1 MFNPISTYRVQLH
14 KGFGFG
20 ELKKIIP
27 YLKKLGI
34 KTIYAAPL
42 LEAVSGSMHGYDGV
56 NPDKINPE
64 IGTEE
69 QFREISA
76 MLHENDMR
84 WIQDIVPNHMAFHS
98 SNPWLM
104 DVLEKGLRS
113 AYISFFDTPWASD
126 LYHGRLMAP
135 FMGAAIDDVIKN
147 HELKAEFRDA
157 RFVFNY
163 YDHVFPLRPETYLT
177 ILNASG
183 NPPESIRQLISQIMQ
198 VDQAEEHHAYHT
210 EWEEIRKQLASLMQ
224 EPVSKSHIVN
234 CMAAVNQDQ
243 AALKKLSDR
252 QFYRLCHW
260 QETDQRINYRRFF
273 TINGLICLN
282 IQYEEV
288 FGRYHRYIKSLL
300 DSGMIQGLR
309 IDHIDGLYD
318 PSKYLEALRTLAG
331 KDTYIVVEKILGTE
345 EKMPAWPVQGS
356 TGYDFLAMLNNLLI
370 KKDSEAK
377 FTQFYQKLTADK
389 NPLHERI
396 REKKA
401 FILKSHMT
409 GELEN
414 LYQLFLNSD
423 LSEGKNPEGLQ
434 PEILKE
440 CIAGLLIE
448 CSVYRFYGN
457 AFPLQKQEQQDLLLI
472 LKRIKERKPELNPGI
487 DLLEW
492 VLITKVNEG
501 NVEYNKRALGFY
513 QRLMQFSGPLMA
525 KGVEDT
531 LMYTYYRFL
540 GSNEVGDSPENF
552 GISVSDFH
560 EKMKIRQRDWPLSL
574 NATSTHD
581 TKRGE
586 DVNARLNVLTELPD
600 EWIHKVQQWQLMN
613 AGLKKNGIPDVND
626 EYFLYQALIG
636 TFPMQE
642 KDESGFS
649 GRLKAYLSKALREGK
664 LNSNWTKPNEE
675 YENAFHQFALSLLDK
690 KGSFRK
696 SFQKFQK
703 KVADFGII
711 NSLTKVILKYTC
723 PGVPDLYQGSELWDL
738 SMVDPDN
745 RRPVDYS
752 QRIEWLESLSD
763 DKNTSGKLPVL
774 WQSRADGRIKQ
785 WLTHTLL
792 NLRNDNPGLF
802 LEGQYIPL
810 KVEGKF
816 KEYVFAFARR
826 YKEDWYVV
834 AVPLH
839 LAHLS
844 AKLKKDPL
852 SIDWKDTGI
861 LLPAEAPEEFTN
873 LLSETRSR
881 AGALIPVR
889 EIFKD
894 LPLSVLKLNQPQTD
908 RSAGVLMHITS
919 LPSHFGVGDFGPGA
933 REFADLLSRGCQKY
947 WQILPLNITEAG
959 NGHSPYSSISSMAGN
974 TLLLSPELMA
984 EDGLLNADM
993 IRQYHQKQESRADF
1007 AEAERVKEILF
1018 EKAFQNFLAAQS
1030 SLHVEFSLF
1039 CEQEAGWLDDFAL
1052 YVTLKNHHRAVAW
1065 FQWPDEYKLRDED
1078 ALAQFFIN
1086 NSGTIQKIKWLQFMF
1101 ARQWKSLKKY
1111 VNDLG
1116 IKFFGDLPFYVS
1128 YDSADVW
1135 ANPDIFSLD
1144 AKGNMI
1150 GVAGVPPDYFNSNG
1164 QLWGMPVFKWDVLKK
1179 RGYDWWIARI
1189 KKNMEL
1195 YDVLRLDHFR
1205 AFADYWEVPAGETTA
1220 INGAWKLGPGAD
1232 FFKAVKSA
1240 LGELSLIAEDLGDIN
1255 PLVHKLRDE
1264 LNLPGMKV
1272 LQFAFSEDM
1281 PASIYIPHNYLN
1293 NYVAYT
1299 GTHDNNTTV
1308 GWFKQSAG
1316 RLERKNIERYTGIK
1330 PKEKNIHQ
1338 ILGKLAYASVAKT
1351 AILPMQDV
1359 LGLDEHSRMNI
1370 PASTEKNWLWRLL
1383 PGQIKSDHE
1392 EMLREWVRV
1401 YNR

>member
-27 YLKKLGI
+27 YLKKLGV
-34 KTIYAAPL
+34 KTIYAAPI
-42 LEAVSGSMHGYDGV
+42 LEAVPGSMHGYDGV

-69 QFREISA
+69 QFREICS
-76 MLHENDMR
+76 MLHENDMQ

-98 SNPWLM
+98 NNSWLM

-113 AYISFFDTPWASD
+113 AYISFFDIFRTD
-126 LYHGRLMAP
+126 GLYQGRLMAP
-135 FMGAAIDDVIKN
+135 FLGAPIEEIIKN
-147 HELKAEFRDA
+147 HELEAEFRDA

-163 YDHVFPLRPETYLT
+163 YDHIFPLRPETYTT
-177 ILNASG
+177 ILSAAG
-183 NPPESIRQLISQIMQ
+183 NPPESIQQLIRQIVQ

-210 EWEEIRKQLASLMQ
+210 EWEEIRKQLASLME
-224 EPVSKSHIVN
+224 EPVSKSHILN
-234 CMAAVNQDQ
+234 CLAFVNQNQD
-243 AALKKLSDR
+243 ALKKLSDR
-252 QFYRLCHW
+252 QFYQLCHW
-260 QETDQRINYRRFF
+260 QETEQHINYRRFF

-282 IQYEEV
+282 IQDQEV
-288 FGRYHRYIKSLL
+288 FKQYHRYIKSLL

-318 PSKYLEALRTLAG
+318 PSKYLEQLRALAG
-331 KDTYIVVEKILGTE
+331 KDTYMVVEKILQTE
-345 EKMPAWPVQGS
+345 ENMPAWPVQGS
-356 TGYDFLAMLNNLLI
+356 TGYDFLAVLNNLLI

-377 FTQFYQKLTADK
+377 FTQFYQDLTANK
-389 NPLHERI
+389 KSLNEQI
-396 REKKA
+396 RKKKTL
-401 FILKSHMT
+401 ILKSHME

-414 LYQLFLNSD
+414 LYQLFLSSD
-423 LSEGKNPEGLQ
+423 LSVGKNPEGLQ

-448 CSVYRFYGN
+448 CPVYRFYGN
-457 AFPLQKQEQQDLLLI
+457 AFPLQKQEQRDLLLV
-472 LKRIKERKPELNPGI
+472 LNRIKERKPELNPAI
-487 DLLEW
+487 DLLEH
-492 VLITKVNEG
+492 VLITKANEG
-501 NVEYNKRALGFY
+501 NAEYNKRALGFY

-531 LMYTYYRFL
+531 LMYTYCRFL

-560 EKMKIRQRDWPLSL
+560 ERMKERQKKWPLSM
-574 NATSTHD
+574 NVTSTHD

-586 DVNARLNVLTELPD
+586 DVNARLNVLTEIPD
-600 EWIHKVQQWQLMN
+600 EWMQKFQEWHSMN
-613 AGLKKNGIPDVND
+613 AGLKINGMPDVND

-642 KDESGFS
+642 EDEAEFP

-664 LNSNWTKPNEE
+664 INSSWTKPNEE
-675 YENAFHQFALSLLDK
+675 YENAFYQFALSLLDNR
-690 KGSFRK
+690 GTFRK
-696 SFQKFQK
+696 SFKKFQK

-711 NSLTKVILKYTC
+711 NSLAKVILKYTC

-752 QRIEWLESLSD
+752 QRMEWLNSLSFD
-763 DKNTSGKLPVL
+763 QNTFGKLSAAL
-774 WQSRADGRIKQ
+774 WQNRSDGRIKL

-792 NLRNDNPGLF
+792 KLRNDNPELF

-810 KVEGKF
+810 QIEGKF
-816 KEYVFAFARR
+816 KEHVFAFARR
-826 YKEDWYVV
+826 YKKDWYVV
-834 AVPLH
+834 ALHLH
-839 LAHLS
+839 LADLS
-844 AKLKKDPL
+844 AKLKKDLL

-861 LLPAEAPEEFTN
+861 LLPAEAPEDFTN
-873 LLSETRSR
+873 VLSKTKGK
-881 AGALIPVR
+881 AATLIPVR

-919 LPSHFGVGDFGPGA
+919 LPSGFGVGDFGPEA
-933 REFADLLSRGCQKY
+933 RKFADFLSRSCQRY

-993 IRQYHQKQESRADF
+993 VMQYHQKPESLADF
-1007 AEAERVKEILF
+1007 AEAERVKGILF
-1018 EKAFQNFLAAQS
+1018 EKAFQNFLATQS
-1030 SLHVEFSLF
+1030 SLQEQFTLF

-1052 YVTLKNHHRAVAW
+1052 YVTLKNHYGAAW
-1065 FQWPDEYKLRDED
+1065 FQWPHEYKLRDEE
-1078 ALAQFFIN
+1078 ALADFFIN
-1086 NSGTIQKIKWLQFMF
+1086 NSGPIQKIKWLQFMF
-1101 ARQWKSLKKY
+1101 TRQWKSLKKY

-1116 IKFFGDLPFYVS
+1116 IKLFGDLPFYVS

-1144 AKGNMI
+1144 EKGNMI
-1150 GVAGVPPDYFNSNG
+1150 GVAGVPPDYFNSDG

-1220 INGAWKLGPGAD
+1220 INGVWRLGPGAD
-1232 FFKAVKSA
+1232 FFKAIKSA
-1240 LGELSLIAEDLGDIN
+1240 LAELSFIAEDLGDIN

-1281 PASIYIPHNYLN
+1281 PSSIYIPHNHLR
-1293 NYVAYT
+1293 NYIVYT

-1308 GWFKQSAG
+1308 GWFRQNAG
-1316 RLERKNIERYTGIK
+1316 KLERKNLECYTGIK

-1338 ILGKLAYASVAKT
+1338 ILGRLAYASVAKT

-1370 PASTEKNWLWRLL
+1370 PASTDKNWLWRLV